1 MKARSQS
8 EPKNEPVELFVGDV
22 GLCRCIKIARAV
34 TCRIRFIRALAV
46 AAILSLRAPAQLAHW
61 AFGEGVLGDRR

>member
-22 GLCRCIKIARAV
+22 GLCRCIK
-34 TCRIRFIRALAV
+34 IRFIRALAV